1 MADKVQAQATQI
13 PQVQQKEVQP
23 KSSKKTIFFVVIPIV
38 ILQIII
44 AYLLVL
50 DLNSKTTAE
59 QTSST
64 VKDKETAKSSSDREV
79 VDEYKVSDSEY
90 FISHPEFLFVVKDLV
105 VNPAGTGGLRYLLT
119 SVGIEVT
126 NEKAFAEIQSKE
138 VVVNDILINILSS
151 KTLEELSD
159 VSRRKELRR
168 EIAKKVDEILTNG
181 KVQNVYFSKFII
193 Q

>member
-1 MADKVQAQATQI
+1 MPDKSLAQPQAAV
-13 PQVQQKEVQP
+13 PQDQVETKH
-23 KSSKKTIFFVVIPIV
+23 KGAKKTIFLVSIPII

-50 DLNSKTTAE
+50 DLNSKTAVSDSSQKQPMKSQMPAEKTA
-59 QTSST
+59 
-64 VKDKETAKSSSDREV
+64 
-79 VDEYKVSDSEY
+79 DEYKISESE
-90 FISHPEFLFVVKDLV
+90 FVGLHPEFLFVVKDLI
-105 VNPAGTGGLRYLLT
+105 VNPAGTGGMRYLLT

-138 VVVNDILINILSS
+138 IIVNDILISILSN

-159 VSRRKELRR
+159 VSKRKDLRR
-168 EIAKKVDEILTNG
+168 EIARKVDDILTQG
-181 KVQNVYFSKFII
+181 KVRNVYFSKFII

>member
-1 MADKVQAQATQI
+1 MADKIQ
-13 PQVQQKEVQP
+13 PQVMEVRQNDVQP
-23 KSSKKTIFFVVIPIV
+23 RHNKKTIFFVAIPIV

-59 QTSST
+59 W
-64 VKDKETAKSSSDREV
+64 ASSDVKGKASIKSPSDKGV
-79 VDEYKVSDSEY
+79 VDEYKISDSEY
-90 FISHPEFLFVVKDLV
+90 GISHPEFLFVVKDLI

-138 VVVNDILINILSS
+138 VVVNDILINLLSS

-159 VSRRKELRR
+159 VAKRKELRR
-168 EIAKKVDEILTNG
+168 EIAKKVDEILTLG

>member
-1 MADKVQAQATQI
+1 MADKVQLQQQ
-13 PQVQQKEVQP
+13 QVQQSQNETSHKG
-23 KSSKKTIFFVVIPIV
+23 SKKTIFFVAIPIV
-38 ILQIII
+38 LLQIVI

-50 DLNSKTTAE
+50 DLNSKSNAGQTESNVKKESTQKE
-59 QTSST
+59 Q
-64 VKDKETAKSSSDREV
+64 VQERKVADD
-79 VDEYKVSDSEY
+79 YKITESEY
-90 FISHPEFLFVVKDLV
+90 TISHPEFLFVVKDLI

-138 VVVNDILINILSS
+138 VIVNDILINVLSS

-159 VSRRKELRR
+159 VTKRKDLRR
-168 EIAKKVDEILTNG
+168 EIAKKIDEILTQG
-181 KVQNVYFSKFII
+181 RVQNVYFSKFII